1 VNNRLG
7 RCIAILAT
15 VTLIAAVIVLIGG
28 RRVEARVV
36 VHTRAG
42 EVSAPVHGAAV
53 LELPFTAEHAAVHWA
68 GNPRAVV
75 SVAFSSDGVNFGPA
89 VGVSRDEVGEQ
100 RGNGETYGAI
110 LRAGGAKTARVQTD
124 RPIGRVTVLALADG
138 TETTVARTVED
149 SVAGAS
155 VPQPGIIAR
164 SGWGADESLRFAN
177 GKEVW
182 PPTFWPIQ
190 KLLVHHTATQNA
202 DPNPASTIRAIYYY
216 HAITQGWGDIGY
228 NFLIDEAGHVY
239 KGRHSHTTSNPSSA
253 SPSPDDTITAEDANG
268 NGVTAGHA
276 QGYNSGTMGVALLGT
291 LTSQDANPAARNALV
306 DLLAW
311 KADAHGIDPQS
322 SSLYTNPVDGTQ
334 RTFPNI
340 AGHRDVNATE
350 CPGGTFYATLP
361 TVRSAVASRISAST
375 TTTTAPSTTTSTTTT
390 TTSTT
395 TTSTTTTTTAPAAD
409 TTPPSTPGTLAATPG
424 KRKVTLTWGAS
435 TDAGGSGLAGYE
447 IYRSNSPAGPFT
459 IIATTTA
466 TKYNNGGLSN
476 NRAYW
481 YYVKAYDGAGNRGA
495 PSNTATATTR

>member
-1 VNNRLG
+1 
-7 RCIAILAT
+7 
-15 VTLIAAVIVLIGG
+15 
-28 RRVEARVV
+28 
-36 VHTRAG
+36 
-42 EVSAPVHGAAV
+42 
-53 LELPFTAEHAAVHWA
+53 
-68 GNPRAVV
+68 
-75 SVAFSSDGVNFGPA
+75 
-89 VGVSRDEVGEQ
+89 VGEQ

-110 LRAGGAKTARVQTD
+110 LRAGGAKAARVQTD

-138 TETTVARTVED
+138 TETTVPRTVED

-155 VPQPGIIAR
+155 VPQPGITAR

-253 SPSPDDTITAEDANG
+253 SPSPDDTITGEDASG

-276 QGYNSGTMGVALLGT
+276 LGYNSGTMGVALLGT
-291 LTSQDANPAARNALV
+291 LTTQDATPAARNALA

-311 KADAHGIDPQS
+311 KADAHGIDPQG

-361 TVRSAVASRISAST
+361 TVRSAVANRISAST
-375 TTTTAPSTTTSTTTT
+375 TTTSTTT
-390 TTSTT
+390 TT

-409 TTPPSTPGTLAATPG
+409 TTPPSTPGTLAATSG
-424 KRKVTLTWGAS
+424 TRRINLTWGAS
-435 TDAGGSGLAGYE
+435 TDAGGGGLAGYE
-447 IYRSNSPAGPFT
+447 IFRSNSSGGPFT
-459 IIATTTA
+459 IIATTA
-466 TKYNNGGLSN
+466 TKYNDGGLSR

-481 YYVKAYDGAGNRGA
+481 YYVKAYDKAGNRSA
-495 PSNTATATTR
+495 PSNTATATSG

>member
-1 VNNRLG
+1 MKGLELFLNRRFG
-7 RCIAILAT
+7 RAIAVVAT
-15 VTLIAAVIVLIGG
+15 VTLLAAVFVLVGA
-28 RRVEARVV
+28 RVVDARVV

-42 EVSAPVHGAAV
+42 EVSAPVHGSAV

-68 GNPRAVV
+68 GNPSAVV
-75 SVAFSSDGVNFGPA
+75 SVAFSGDGLNFGPA
-89 VGVSRDEVGEQ
+89 VDVSRDEVGEH

-110 LRAGGAKTARVQTD
+110 LRAGGAKAARVQTD

-138 TETTVARTVED
+138 TETTVSRTVED

-155 VPQPGIIAR
+155 VPQPGITAR

-182 PPTFWPIQ
+182 PPTFWPMQ
-190 KLLVHHTATQNA
+190 KLIVHHTATQNA
-202 DPNPASTIRAIYYY
+202 DPNPTSTIRAIYYY

-253 SPSPDDTITAEDANG
+253 SPSPDDTITGEDANG
-268 NGVTAGHA
+268 RGVTAGHA
-276 QGYNSGTMGVALLGT
+276 LGYNSGTMGVALLGT
-291 LTSQDANPAARNALV
+291 LTTQDATPAARNALA

-311 KADAHGIDPQS
+311 KADTHGIDPQA

-375 TTTTAPSTTTSTTTT
+375 TPTSTTT
-390 TTSTT
+390 TT

-409 TTPPSTPGTLAATPG
+409 TTPPSTPSALAATSG
-424 KRKVTLTWGAS
+424 KRKTTLTWGAS

-447 IYRSNSPAGPFT
+447 IYRSNTSGGPFT

-466 TKYNNGGLSN
+466 TRYNNGGLSS

-481 YYVKAYDGAGNRGA
+481 YYVKAYDKAGNRSA
-495 PSNTATATTR
+495 PSNTATATTG

>member
-1 VNNRLG
+1 LRGLELFLNRRFG
-7 RCIAILAT
+7 RSIAVLAA
-15 VTLIAAVIVLIGG
+15 VTLVAAAYVLVGG
-28 RRVEARVV
+28 RRVEAKVV

-42 EVSAPVHGAAV
+42 EVSAPVHGEAV

-68 GNPRAVV
+68 GNPSAEV
-75 SVAFSSDGVNFGPA
+75 SVAFSSDGLNFGPA
-89 VGVSRDEVGEQ
+89 VDVSRDEVGEQ
-100 RGNGETYGAI
+100 RGNGETYSAI
-110 LRAGGAKTARVQTD
+110 LRAGSAKAARVQTD

-138 TETTVARTVED
+138 PETTVSRTVDD

-155 VPQPGIIAR
+155 VAQPGIISR

-182 PPTFWPIQ
+182 PPAFWPIQ

-253 SPSPDDTITAEDANG
+253 SPSPDDTITGEDSNG

-276 QGYNSGTMGVALLGT
+276 QGYNSGTVGVAFLGT
-291 LTSQDANPAARNALV
+291 LTNQDATPAAKNALE

-311 KADAHGIDPQS
+311 KADAHGIDPQG
-322 SSLYTNPVDGTQ
+322 SSLYTNPVSGAQ
-334 RTFPNI
+334 LTFPNI

-350 CPGGTFYATLP
+350 CPGGTFYTTLP
-361 TVRSAVASRISAST
+361 TVRSAVASRIAAS
-375 TTTTAPSTTTSTTTT
+375 TT

-395 TTSTTTTTTAPAAD
+395 TTSTTTTTTTTTTTAPAVD
-409 TTPPSTPGTLAATPG
+409 TTPPSTPSALAATAG
-424 KRKVTLTWGAS
+424 KRKITLNWGAS
-435 TDAGGSGLAGYE
+435 TDTGGSGLAGYE
-447 IYRSNSPAGPFT
+447 IYRSNSSGGPFT
-459 IIATTTA
+459 ITATTTA
-466 TKYNNGGLSN
+466 TSYTNTGLGR

-481 YYVKAYDGAGNRGA
+481 YYVNAYDGAGNRSS
-495 PSNTATATTR
+495 PSNTASAATG

>member
-1 VNNRLG
+1 MNGLELHLKRRFG
-7 RCIAILAT
+7 RAIAVVAT
-15 VTLIAAVIVLIGG
+15 VTLIAAVFVLVGG

-42 EVSAPVHGAAV
+42 EVSAPVQGAAV

-68 GNPRAVV
+68 GNPSAVV
-75 SVAFSSDGVNFGPA
+75 SVAFSSDGANFGAA
-89 VGVSRDEVGEQ
+89 VDVSRDEVGEQ

-110 LRAGGAKTARVQTD
+110 LRAGGAKAARVQTD

-138 TETTVARTVED
+138 SETTVPRTVED

-155 VPQPGIIAR
+155 VVQPGITAR

-182 PPTFWPIQ
+182 PPTFWPTQ
-190 KLLVHHTATQNA
+190 KLFVHHTATQNA
-202 DPNPASTIRAIYYY
+202 DPNPASTVRAIYYY

-239 KGRHSHTTSNPSSA
+239 KGRHSHTTSNPSSE
-253 SPSPDDTITAEDANG
+253 SPSPDDTITGEDASG

-276 QGYNSGTMGVALLGT
+276 LGYNSGTMGVALLGT
-291 LTSQDANPAARNALV
+291 LTTQDATPAARNALA

-311 KADAHGIDPQS
+311 KADTHGIDPQG

-375 TTTTAPSTTTSTTTT
+375 TTTTSSTTTT
-390 TTSTT
+390 TTTM
-395 TTSTTTTTTAPAAD
+395 TSTTTTTTAPAAD
-409 TTPPSTPGTLAATPG
+409 TTPPSTPGTVAATSG
-424 KRKVTLTWGAS
+424 NRKITLTWGAS

-447 IYRSNSPAGPFT
+447 IFRSNSSGGPFT
-459 IIATTTA
+459 FIATTTK
-466 TKYNNGGLSN
+466 TSYNNVGLSRS
-476 NRAYW
+476 RAYW
-481 YYVKAYDGAGNRGA
+481 YYVKAYDKVGNRSA
-495 PSNTATATTR
+495 PSNTATATTG

>member
-1 VNNRLG
+1 VNHRFG
-7 RCIAILAT
+7 RGIAVLTA
-15 VTLIAAVIVLIGG
+15 VTLVAVAFVLVGG
-28 RRVEARVV
+28 RRVDARVV
-36 VHTRAG
+36 VHPRAG
-42 EVSAPVHGAAV
+42 EVSAPVHGTAV
-53 LELPFTAEHAAVHWA
+53 LELPFTSEHAAVHWA
-68 GNPRAVV
+68 GNPSAVV
-75 SVAFSSDGVNFGPA
+75 SVAFSSDGFNFGPA
-89 VGVSRDEVGEQ
+89 VDVSRDEVGEQ

-110 LRAGGAKTARVQTD
+110 LRAGGAKAARVQTD

-138 TETTVARTVED
+138 PETTVTRTVEG

-155 VPQPGIIAR
+155 VPQPGITAR

-190 KLLVHHTATQNA
+190 KLIVHHTATQNA

-228 NFLIDEAGHVY
+228 NFLIDEAGHIY

-253 SPSPDDTITAEDANG
+253 SPSPDDTITGEDASG
-268 NGVTAGHA
+268 SGVTAGHA
-276 QGYNSGTMGVALLGT
+276 LGYNSGTMGVALLGT
-291 LTSQDANPAARNALV
+291 LTTQDATPAARNALA

-311 KADAHGIDPQS
+311 KADTHGIDPQG

-375 TTTTAPSTTTSTTTT
+375 TTTTSSTTTTSTTTTT

-395 TTSTTTTTTAPAAD
+395 TTSTAPAAD
-409 TTPPSTPGTLAATPG
+409 TTPPSRPGTIAASSG
-424 KRKVTLTWGAS
+424 KRKITLSWGAS

-447 IYRSNSPAGPFT
+447 IYRSNASGGPFT
-459 IIATTTA
+459 IIATA
-466 TKYNNGGLSN
+466 TKTSYNNVGLSR

-481 YYVKAYDGAGNRGA
+481 FYVKAYDKAGNRSA
-495 PSNTATATTR
+495 PSNTATATAG

>member
-1 VNNRLG
+1 MNGLELFLNRRFG
-7 RCIAILAT
+7 RAVAVVAT
-15 VTLIAAVIVLIGG
+15 VTLVAAVFVLVGG

-42 EVSAPVHGAAV
+42 EVSAPVQGAAV
-53 LELPFTAEHAAVHWA
+53 LDLPFTAEHAAVHWA
-68 GNPRAVV
+68 GNPSAVV
-75 SVAFSSDGVNFGPA
+75 SVAFSGDGSNFGPA
-89 VGVSRDEVGEQ
+89 VDVSRDEVGEQ
-100 RGNGETYGAI
+100 RENGETYGAI
-110 LRAGGAKTARVQTD
+110 LRAGGAKAARVQTD

-138 TETTVARTVED
+138 TETTVPRTVED

-155 VPQPGIIAR
+155 VPRPGIIAR

-182 PPTFWPIQ
+182 PPTFWPMQ

-202 DPNPASTIRAIYYY
+202 DPNPASTVRAIYYY

-253 SPSPDDTITAEDANG
+253 SPSPDDTITGEDASG

-276 QGYNSGTMGVALLGT
+276 LGYNSGTMGVAFLGT
-291 LTSQDANPAARNALV
+291 LTSQDATPAAKNALA

-311 KADAHGIDPQS
+311 KADTHGIDPQG

-350 CPGGTFYATLP
+350 CPGRTFYATLP
-361 TVRSAVASRISAST
+361 TLRSAVASRISAST
-375 TTTTAPSTTTSTTTT
+375 TTTTSSTT

-395 TTSTTTTTTAPAAD
+395 TTTTTTTTAPAAD
-409 TTPPSTPGTLAATPG
+409 TTPPSTPGTLAATSG
-424 KRKVTLTWGAS
+424 KRKITLTWGAS

-447 IYRSNSPAGPFT
+447 IYRGDSSGGPFT
-459 IIATTTA
+459 IMTTTTA
-466 TKYNNGGLSN
+466 TRYNNGGLSS
-476 NRAYW
+476 NRAYS
-481 YYVKAYDGAGNRGA
+481 YYVKAYDKAGNRSA
-495 PSNTATATTR
+495 PSNTATATTG